1 MKPEKVLSI
10 ATKII
15 ANCLGSFTFAYVTIL
30 AMMYAYN
37 QFHIVA
43 YIHSASTFFIHLF
56 IIGIIGGFGTFFFLR
71 LSIHYLKHNDF
82 ILVFSQ
88 KLIRGLSFLL
98 TFSTLYIKLLGETN
112 IKDGFS
118 DYLSVSNSI
127 LAITLAAISANL
139 GYIISE
145 LATKLKE
152 VKERNTIPKKTDR
165 KS

>member
-10 ATKII
+10 STKII
-15 ANCLGSFTFAYVTIL
+15 ASCLGSFTFAYVTIL
-30 AMMYAYN
+30 AMMYLYN
-37 QFHIVA
+37 KGQVVN
-43 YIHSASTFFIHLF
+43 YIHSASTFFMHLF
-56 IIGIIGGFGTFFFLR
+56 IIGIIGGFGTFVFLR
-71 LSIHYLKHNDF
+71 ISIRYLKHNDF
-82 ILVFSQ
+82 ILGFSQ
-88 KLIRGLSFLL
+88 KIIRGLSFLL

-112 IKDGFS
+112 IKEGFS

-152 VKERNTIPKKTDR
+152 VKARNTIQKTNKKP
-165 KS
+165 